1 MKNYRLSSWTKEHY
15 TSLADLRE
23 AWGMKPIV
31 KKQVMK
37 KNLQNNRK
45 NLYLNTFVEHVVSQ

>member
-1 MKNYRLSSWTKEHY
+1 MKNYRLSSGTKEHY

-31 KKQVMK
+31 KKTSDDK
-37 KNLQNNRK
+37 TPKTPKRRK
-45 NLYLNTFVEHVVSQ
+45 ICI